1 VEGQIAFYEQ
11 HYDEALQKA
20 QKAFDEVPWLY
31 EAKQLVGDIYVE
43 IGYQNQQ
50 KGDHIEALKAFNLA
64 GEPYQVAL
72 DMARSDASVY
82 NGECSRLFR
91 IMGLKWE
98 EGDYKEEY
106 FNNALIVCNKALLAD
121 PENID
126 AYNKKSALFARFGD
140 FQLNYGQDPR
150 ASLNMAI

>member
-1 VEGQIAFYEQ
+1 ALDYLKASSGARVESSSYVEGQIAFYEQ

-31 EAKQLVGDIYVE
+31 EAKKLVGDIYVE
-43 IGYQNQQ
+43 IGLQNQQ
-50 KGDHIEALKAFNLA
+50 KGDHVAALKAYNQA
-64 GEPYQVAL
+64 GESYQVAM

-82 NGECSRLFR
+82 NGECSRLIR

-106 FNNALIVCNKALLAD
+106 FNNALIICNKALLAD
-121 PENID
+121 PEDID
-126 AYNKKSALFARFGD
+126 AYNRKSA
-140 FQLNYGQDPR
+140 
-150 ASLNMAI
+150 